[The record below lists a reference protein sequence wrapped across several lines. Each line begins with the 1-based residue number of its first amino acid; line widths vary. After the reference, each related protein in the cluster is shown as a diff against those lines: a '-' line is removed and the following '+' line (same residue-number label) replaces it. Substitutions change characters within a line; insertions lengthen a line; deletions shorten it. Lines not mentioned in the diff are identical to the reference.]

1 MKQLFAIFTIL
12 VAGVAM
18 LSAQPDNVRSVLQKY
33 SSEDAFTMLNL
44 SDASPLLNDF
54 EGDNVAKEALKG
66 VKSLKILSFDPK
78 KNKNLN
84 RGKDFSRE
92 LRSLVPT
99 GLNDIMTINNDG
111 RFIKMF
117 GKNDPKGADEFILL
131 VASDD
136 KESLVMYLTGEFD
149 YNRLVAKMRKK
160 FDKK

>member
-1 MKQLFAIFTIL
+1 MKNFITIVFL
-12 VAGVAM
+12 MFVGIVS
-18 LSAQPDNVRSVLQKY
+18 LSAQPDNVRSLIQKF

-92 LRSLVPT
+92 LRSLTPA

-111 RFIKMF
+111 RYIKMF

-136 KESLVMYLTGEFD
+136 KESLIMYLTGEFD